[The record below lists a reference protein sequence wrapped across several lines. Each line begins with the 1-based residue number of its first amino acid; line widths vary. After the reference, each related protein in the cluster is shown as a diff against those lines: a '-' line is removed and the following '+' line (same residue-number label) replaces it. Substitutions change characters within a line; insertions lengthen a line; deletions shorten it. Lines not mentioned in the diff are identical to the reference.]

1 MKMLSASRKFAGKQP
16 VGSRHM
22 RGFSLLE
29 MMIVVCIAMIMMAIT
44 FISLQPALKEGHIN
58 NAYDT
63 ALTQLRVARERAIA
77 ERSRYIVCFGVNPPP
92 LAAAGVPAP
101 TVRSIQIW
109 HWAVGTPAS
118 PPPNLISSVDLPLD
132 VQFQAVA
139 GLPVAAPDNWGAGA
153 VALDF
158 DQGVAGGVKYY
169 VMFMPD
175 GSSQDELGNSS
186 SGVLYMARSGI
197 LSTSR
202 AITVFGTTGRVRG
215 WRLNNTSTAWIE
227 Q

>member
-1 MKMLSASRKFAGKQP
+1 
-16 VGSRHM
+16 M

-29 MMIVVCIAMIMMAIT
+29 MMIVVCIALIMMGIT

-63 ALTQLRVARERAIA
+63 VLTQLRIARERAIA
-77 ERSRYIVCFGVNPPP
+77 ERSRYVVSFGAALPP

-101 TVRSIQIW
+101 NVRSIQLW
-109 HWAVGTPAS
+109 HYQFAQPVSPA
-118 PPPNLISSVDLPLD
+118 PVLTSSIDLPPD

-139 GLPVAAPDNWGAGA
+139 GVPNPGPDAWGTGA
-153 VALDF
+153 TAIDF
-158 DQGVAGGVKYY
+158 GQGLGLGSLTY

-175 GSSQDELGNSS
+175 GSSKDNLGNYN
-186 SGVLYMARSGI
+186 SGVVYLARGGS
-197 LSTSR
+197 LPSSK

-215 WRLNNTSTAWIE
+215 WRLNAGAWI
-227 Q
+227 QQ